1 MYLYILIN
9 SKHFNGKIH
18 NVAARA
24 DDDDGDQPKQND
36 HQKKLTALF
45 EKQQVGFI

>member
-24 DDDDGDQPKQND
+24 DDDGDQPKQND

-45 EKQQVGFI
+45 EKQQVGFR